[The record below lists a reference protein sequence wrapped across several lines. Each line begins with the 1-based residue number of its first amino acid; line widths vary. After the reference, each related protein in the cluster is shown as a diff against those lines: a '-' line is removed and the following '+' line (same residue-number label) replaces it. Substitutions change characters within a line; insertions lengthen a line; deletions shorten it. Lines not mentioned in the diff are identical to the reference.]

1 MGYLKDIKVVV
12 ANVVG
17 NHHSILVRVPIAVVW
32 LEDVDAATT
41 RPGLFESLELTGVF
55 ELIDEFRSVLME
67 RCQKVLVVP
76 KLLQKHV
83 HVCGGISVAGIQGLK
98 KSIGHLAND

>member
-1 MGYLKDIKVVV
+1 
-12 ANVVG
+12 
-17 NHHSILVRVPIAVVW
+17 
-32 LEDVDAATT
+32 
-41 RPGLFESLELTGVF
+41 
-55 ELIDEFRSVLME
+55 ME